1 MKSVTAVLAAIA
13 AIAMLAVVIIV
24 AGLPTMLVWNYLAD
38 PVFALLGWDAFPDIN
53 IWTAIGINLLWA
65 IVGPRNAG

>member
-1 MKSVTAVLAAIA
+1 MKSVIAVLA

-24 AGLPTMLVWNYLAD
+24 GGFLTMLVWNYLAD
-38 PVFALLGWDAFPDIN
+38 PVFASLGWDAFPDIN

-65 IVGPRNAG
+65 IVRPRNAG

>member
-13 AIAMLAVVIIV
+13 MLAVVIIV
-24 AGLPTMLVWNYLAD
+24 GGFLTMLVWNYLAD
-38 PVFALLGWDAFPDIN
+38 PVFASLGWDAFPDIN

-65 IVGPRNAG
+65 IVRPHNAG